1 MKALILALCALPL
14 LAGCWNDYEHYV
26 KAVEAQAKWKAT
38 GDIARADAFKAAVE
52 SDNPIVAAVAANGLG
67 ISEALRTTGRG
78 AGAADAPIQP
88 PKTAY
93 DYFALGASFLLGGGQ
108 IAAQF
113 NATNKGAAVAVEQI
127 RGQVQ
132 IENGR
137 SQERISIFNRFGQTS
152 EALGGQTRDVALGLG
167 NNLENATKDP
177 RNVTNVTVNGN
188 NNATGVNGSQATN
201 TQTQIANTNNCPS
214 GNGGTG
220 TPGSSTSTP
229 GETGTATATNTGTT
243 GAQSGTTGCNAG
255 K

>member
-1 MKALILALCALPL
+1 MKALILALLALPL
-14 LAGCWNDYEHYV
+14 LAGCLNDYEHYV

-38 GDIARADAFKAAVE
+38 GEIARAEAFKEAVK
-52 SDNPIVAAVAANGLG
+52 SPDPVVAAVAANGLG
-67 ISEALRTTGRG
+67 ISEALRTAGRG
-78 AGAADAPIQP
+78 GGGADTPIQP

-93 DYFALGASFLLGGGQ
+93 DYFALGANFLLGGGQ
-108 IAAQF
+108 IAASF
-113 NATNKGAAVAVEQI
+113 NATNKGAAVAIEQI
-127 RGQVQ
+127 RGQVE

-137 SQERISIFNRFGQTS
+137 SQERVSIFNRFGQTS
-152 EALGGQTRDVALGLG
+152 EALGGHTRDVALGLG
-167 NNLENATKDP
+167 NNLEAATKEP
-177 RNVTNVTVNGN
+177 RNVTTVNVTGSN
-188 NNATGVNGSQATN
+188 NPVAVNGSQATN

-229 GETGTATATNTGTT
+229 GETGTTTATTTGTN